1 MIDSYLSG
9 SLPLN
14 ILLFWPIVMRSFP
27 MAYVMAKTCVHAPVR
42 PSVTRV
48 ISGQMRELIEF
59 IFGRNLSLDNGN
71 HTPEANSIPRAERAV
86 ALDAADQ

>member
-1 MIDSYLSG
+1 M
-9 SLPLN
+9 
-14 ILLFWPIVMRSFP
+14 
-27 MAYVMAKTCVHAPVR
+27 R

-48 ISGQMRELIEF
+48 IYGQMRELIEF